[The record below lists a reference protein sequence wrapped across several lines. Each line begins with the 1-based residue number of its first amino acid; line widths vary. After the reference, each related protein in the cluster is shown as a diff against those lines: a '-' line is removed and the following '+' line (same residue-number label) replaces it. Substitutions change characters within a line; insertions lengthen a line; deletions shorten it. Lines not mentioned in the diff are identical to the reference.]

1 MSDLRERLE
10 QIARM
15 DLRAGGAIPAH
26 TIDTAQDALK
36 EIKRLNRKV
45 DFLCGEIK
53 PLEDEVEA
61 MEAVVKAAQN
71 VQHKPQNDEPY
82 LKLQETLVAL
92 GDKKGEEITKHDQ
105 VPGIRYGNNRL
116 PRGG

>member
-15 DLRAGGAIPAH
+15 DLRHDGAIPAH

-36 EIKRLNRKV
+36 EIERLNRKV

-61 MEAVVKAAQN
+61 MEAVVEAARRVFMKSVDPTGEKRGLTELHKALAN
-71 VQHKPQNDEPY
+71 LDGKES
-82 LKLQETLVAL
+82 T
-92 GDKKGEEITKHDQ
+92 
-105 VPGIRYGNNRL
+105 
-116 PRGG
+116 